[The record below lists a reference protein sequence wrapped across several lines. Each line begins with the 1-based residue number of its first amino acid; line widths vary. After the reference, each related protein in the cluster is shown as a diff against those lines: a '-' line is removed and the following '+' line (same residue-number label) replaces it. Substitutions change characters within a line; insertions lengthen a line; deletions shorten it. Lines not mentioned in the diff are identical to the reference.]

1 MAVAALAGSLDERT
15 IRVLAS
21 ATSRP
26 SCVDAGGVPEQVA
39 SGFDVRIGIRR
50 VDG

>member
-15 IRVLAS
+15 IRALAS

-26 SCVDAGGVPEQVA
+26 SCVDAGGVPEP
-39 SGFDVRIGIRR
+39 SSKRISMYG
-50 VDG
+50 